1 MALLS
6 NELEFTRPQI
16 LTLSAGLL
24 QLAFGWFDVFGLD
37 ADYHVIQI
45 GVGAL
50 GVAMAWRHDL
60 ARMYGVLLL
69 ISFGTLAFS
78 LDDVT
83 TESFLEVRT
92 ALIGLVITLARP
104 AKGARP

>member
-16 LTLSAGLL
+16 LTLTAGLL

-37 ADYHVIQI
+37 PNYHVIQI

-50 GVAMAWRHDL
+50 GVACAWRHDL
-60 ARMYGVLLL
+60 ARMYGILLL
-69 ISFGTLAFS
+69 LAFGMVAFS
-78 LDDVT
+78 LNEVT
-83 TESFLEVRT
+83 TESFLEVRM
-92 ALIGLVITLARP
+92 ALIGLLITLARP
-104 AKGARP
+104 GKASPR

>member
-6 NELEFTRPQI
+6 NEIEFTRPQM
-16 LTLSAGLL
+16 LCLSAGLL

-37 ADYHVIQI
+37 PNYHVIQI

-50 GVAMAWRHDL
+50 GVACAWRLDV
-60 ARMYGVLLL
+60 ARMYGILLL
-69 ISFGTLAFS
+69 ISFGMLTFS
-78 LDDVT
+78 LNDVT

-92 ALIGLVITLARP
+92 ALIGLIITLARP
-104 AKGARP
+104 GKASPK

>member
-6 NELEFTRPQI
+6 DELEFTRPQI
-16 LTLSAGLL
+16 LTLTAGLV

-37 ADYHVIQI
+37 PDYHVIQI

-60 ARMYGVLLL
+60 ARMYGLLL
-69 ISFGTLAFS
+69 LLAFGTLAFS
-78 LDDVT
+78 LNDLT

-104 AKGARP
+104 AKDARG

>member
-6 NELEFTRPQI
+6 DELQFTRPQI
-16 LTLSAGLL
+16 LTLTAGAL

-37 ADYHVIQI
+37 PNYHVIQI

-60 ARMYGVLLL
+60 ARMYGLLL
-69 ISFGTLAFS
+69 LLSFGTLAFS
-78 LDDVT
+78 LNDVT

-104 AKGARP
+104 AKRTPN

>member
-6 NELEFTRPQI
+6 DQFEFTRPQI
-16 LTLSAGLL
+16 LTLTAGVL

-37 ADYHVIQI
+37 PDYHVIQI

-60 ARMYGVLLL
+60 ARMYGALLL
-69 ISFGTLAFS
+69 LSFGTLAFS
-78 LDDVT
+78 LNDVT

-92 ALIGLVITLARP
+92 ALIGLVITLAKP
-104 AKGARP
+104 AKAAPK

>member
-6 NELEFTRPQI
+6 NELEFTRPQM

-37 ADYHVIQI
+37 PNYHVIQV

-60 ARMYGVLLL
+60 ARMYGILLL
-69 ISFGTLAFS
+69 LSFGTLAFS
-78 LDDVT
+78 LNDVT

-104 AKGARP
+104 AKRAPN

>member
-6 NELEFTRPQI
+6 DELEFTRPQI

-24 QLAFGWFDVFGLD
+24 QLAFGWFDVFGL
-37 ADYHVIQI
+37 APDYHVIQV
-45 GVGAL
+45 GVGVL
-50 GVAMAWRHDL
+50 GIAMAWRHDL

-69 ISFGTLAFS
+69 LSFGALAFS

-104 AKGARP
+104 ARRAPR

>member
-6 NELEFTRPQI
+6 NELEFTRPQF
-16 LTLSAGLL
+16 LTLTAGLV

-37 ADYHVIQI
+37 PDYHVIQL

-50 GVAMAWRHDL
+50 GVACAWRHDL
-60 ARMYGVLLL
+60 SRMYGVLLL
-69 ISFGTLAFS
+69 ISFGMLTFS
-78 LDDVT
+78 LNDVT

-92 ALIGLVITLARP
+92 ALIGLIITLARP
-104 AKGARP
+104 GKATTE

>member
-6 NELEFTRPQI
+6 DELQFTRPQV
-16 LTLSAGLL
+16 LTLTAGLL

-37 ADYHVIQI
+37 PNYHVIQV

-60 ARMYGVLLL
+60 ARMYGLLL
-69 ISFGTLAFS
+69 LLAFGTLAFS
-78 LDDVT
+78 LNDVT
-83 TESFLEVRT
+83 TESFLEIRT

-104 AKGARP
+104 AKRAPN

>member
-16 LTLSAGLL
+16 LTLTAGLL

-37 ADYHVIQI
+37 PNYHVIQI

-50 GVAMAWRHDL
+50 GVACAWRHDL
-60 ARMYGVLLL
+60 ARMYGILLL
-69 ISFGTLAFS
+69 LAFGMVAFS
-78 LDDVT
+78 LDEVT
-83 TESFLEVRT
+83 TESFLEIRM
-92 ALIGLVITLARP
+92 ALIGLLITLAKPGKASPR
-104 AKGARP
+104 

>member
-6 NELEFTRPQI
+6 NELEFTRPQF

-24 QLAFGWFDVFGLD
+24 QLALGWFDVFGLD
-37 ADYHVIQI
+37 PDYHVIQI

-50 GVAMAWRHDL
+50 GIAMAWRHDL
-60 ARMYGVLLL
+60 ARMYGLLL
-69 ISFGTLAFS
+69 LVSFGMLAFS
-78 LDDVT
+78 LNDVT

-92 ALIGLVITLARP
+92 ALIGLIITLARP
-104 AKGARP
+104 GTASPK

>member
-6 NELEFTRPQI
+6 DELQFTRPQV
-16 LTLSAGLL
+16 LTLTAGLL

-37 ADYHVIQI
+37 PNYHVIQI

-60 ARMYGVLLL
+60 ARMYGILLL
-69 ISFGTLAFS
+69 LSFGTLAFS
-78 LDDVT
+78 LNDMT

-104 AKGARP
+104 AKRAPN

>member
-6 NELEFTRPQI
+6 DQFEFTRPQV
-16 LTLSAGLL
+16 LTLTAGVL

-37 ADYHVIQI
+37 PNYHVIQV

-69 ISFGTLAFS
+69 LSFGMLAFS
-78 LDDVT
+78 LNDVT

-104 AKGARP
+104 AKAAPK

>member
-16 LTLSAGLL
+16 LTLTAGVL
-24 QLAFGWFDVFGLD
+24 QLALGWFDVFGLD
-37 ADYHVIQI
+37 PDYHVIQV

-60 ARMYGVLLL
+60 ARMYGLLLL
-69 ISFGTLAFS
+69 ISFGMLAFS
-78 LDDVT
+78 LENVT
-83 TESFLEVRT
+83 TEGFLEVRT

-104 AKGARP
+104 GKGAGK

>member
-16 LTLSAGLL
+16 LTLTAGVL

-37 ADYHVIQI
+37 PDYHVIQI

-60 ARMYGVLLL
+60 ARMYGLLL
-69 ISFGTLAFS
+69 LLSFGMLSFS

-104 AKGARP
+104 GRAGAK

>member
-16 LTLSAGLL
+16 LTLTAGLL

-37 ADYHVIQI
+37 PNYHVIQI

-50 GVAMAWRHDL
+50 GVACAWRHDL
-60 ARMYGVLLL
+60 ARMYGILLL
-69 ISFGTLAFS
+69 LAFGIVTFS
-78 LDDVT
+78 LNEVT
-83 TESFLEVRT
+83 TESFLEVRM
-92 ALIGLVITLARP
+92 AVIGLIITLARP
-104 AKGARP
+104 GKASPR